1 MVIRGPG
8 RVRSEGGRQ
17 LPSRDPGFLILETME
32 DMMRKKWLSAGAV
45 VGLGAVMLFAS
56 GYSVM
61 ANTSGY
67 EAYKSAFTHTKGAG
81 SMASHVVWSLSDNGT
96 KVLSGTADMKVNH
109 AKQAMSMTAVVDDGT
124 RTHTMQTYRQDGK
137 MILKSSDSE
146 VYRVMDQAPEWQHDG
161 KAAQMPQ
168 AAEQV
173 MEALMGNI
181 KDLATVETGSD
192 GTKEA
197 ELHLSGSQIPAVV
210 NAVGSLI
217 AAKAGGADGWN
228 HGAAVQGHLPA
239 GNSEWKVSLPKLTDE
254 IKVEQVDLDA
264 KIGKNAALENQ
275 SAEIR
280 VTGKD
285 AAGAAHVLTFQLN
298 AGFSGYDATTP
309 DRIDLAGKQT
319 EKVEN
324 HWDRNG
330 WKHH

>member
-1 MVIRGPG
+1 
-8 RVRSEGGRQ
+8 
-17 LPSRDPGFLILETME
+17 
-32 DMMRKKWLSAGAV
+32 MRKKWLSAGAV

-67 EAYKSAFTHTKGAG
+67 EAYKSAFTHTQGAD
-81 SMASHVVWSLSDNGT
+81 SVASHVVWSLSDNGT
-96 KVLSGTADMKVNH
+96 KVLSGTADMKVNQ
-109 AKQAMSMTAVVDDGT
+109 AKQAMSMTAAVDDGT
-124 RTHTMQTYRQDGK
+124 QSHTVQSYSQDGK
-137 MILKSSDSE
+137 MIWKSGDSA
-146 VYRVMDQAPEWQHDG
+146 VYQVMDQAPQWQHDG
-161 KAAQMPQ
+161 KAARMPQ

-173 MEALMGNI
+173 IEALMGNI

-192 GTKEA
+192 GTQEA

-217 AAKAGGADGWN
+217 ASKAGNADGWN
-228 HGAAVQGHLPA
+228 HGAEFQGHLPA
-239 GNSEWKVSLPKLTDE
+239 GKADWKVNLPKLTDE

-280 VTGKD
+280 FTGKD

-298 AGFSGYDATTP
+298 AGFSGYNATTP
-309 DRIDLAGKQT
+309 DRVDLAGKQT
-319 EKVEN
+319 EQVEN
-324 HWDRNG
+324 QWERNG